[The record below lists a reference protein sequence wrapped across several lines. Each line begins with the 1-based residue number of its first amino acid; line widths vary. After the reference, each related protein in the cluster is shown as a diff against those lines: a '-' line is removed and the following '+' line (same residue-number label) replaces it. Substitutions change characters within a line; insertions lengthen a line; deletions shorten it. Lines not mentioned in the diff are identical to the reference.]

1 MRITEMKLAGRL
13 NKNNLPEYF
22 ATIHRVPDSDYL
34 TVTIIG
40 PGGEKEHIVEAD
52 CADDCTEDEHSDTC
66 PYIYEDNDFVMRGWA
81 MVDVIRRVLLPLG
94 WREPE
99 FEKWEVPA

>member
-22 ATIHRVPDSDYL
+22 ATIHRVPDSDTL

-52 CADDCTEDEHSDTC
+52 CAEDVFSMAECLQVHLDGCKGTNS
-66 PYIYEDNDFVMRGWA
+66 
-81 MVDVIRRVLLPLG
+81 MVHDYYRIL
-94 WREPE
+94 EN
-99 FEKWEVPA
+99 FID

>member
-1 MRITEMKLAGRL
+1 MRITKIELAGRL

-22 ATIHRVPDSDYL
+22 ATIHRVPDSDTL

-52 CADDCTEDEHSDTC
+52 CPEDVFSMAECLQHHLDGCKGTHS
-66 PYIYEDNDFVMRGWA
+66 
-81 MVDVIRRVLLPLG
+81 MVHDYYRIL
-94 WREPE
+94 EN
-99 FEKWEVPA
+99 FID